1 MIVLRY
7 RSSETPKHTEP
18 PLTRIQ
24 QTFQLCKLLACL
36 PNPNRLH
43 AIVSLYYIPLAS
55 CDDGRLKGCFWLR
68 TPLPSQQPPR
78 IPARVTFAHVMER
91 QTGPLHEVRG
101 RKDDQTYRLQTS
113 SLRTT
118 TEDGGDDDDDRAYC
132 SPLIFS
138 LGTDISIRRHRV
150 IDLASVSFFVFL
162 RSYFYSVGVQYVR
175 YSQELIM
182 A

>member
-7 RSSETPKHTEP
+7 RSSQTPKHTEP

-43 AIVSLYYIPLAS
+43 TIVSLYYIPLAS

-68 TPLPSQQPPR
+68 TPLPSTTTEDTCPR
-78 IPARVTFAHVMER
+78 DVRHVMER

-118 TEDGGDDDDDRAYC
+118 TEYGGDDDDDRAYC
-132 SPLIFS
+132 LPLIFS

-162 RSYFYSVGVQYVR
+162 RSYFYSVGVQYIR